1 MIIVT
6 NNPKVSEAFDRV
18 DLKFIDGT
26 YRDVLVEVRNRI
38 HMDYSLLTHPLSGS
52 VKPNET
58 PYKSIA
64 IEPCERLDVD
74 SLMMIENAILL
85 HDQLKHDRLMPEWPD
100 RIREDFMV
108 IDLDLFYHAVVKS
121 V

>member
-1 MIIVT
+1 MIVVT
-6 NNPKVSEAFDRV
+6 NNPKVREAFDGS
-18 DLKFIDGT
+18 DLKFIEGQYLDI
-26 YRDVLVEVRNRI
+26 LLEVRDRI
-38 HMDYSLLTHPLSGS
+38 HKHYRLLTHPLSGS

-64 IEPCERLDVD
+64 IEPCDKLDID
-74 SLMMIENAILL
+74 SLMMIENAILV
-85 HDQLKHDRLMPEWPD
+85 HDKLMNDRLMPEWSD
-100 RIREDFMV
+100 RILDDFMV